1 MPLSIEI
8 VTPEQRVLTMECDE
22 VRLPGV
28 EGGFGIRPGHTP
40 LVAAL
45 AAGEL
50 VIVNLVS
57 SAGGG
62 SEQRYAVGE
71 GFAEVSNDKVRVL
84 VEEAVRAEQID
95 PHRAATELKEL
106 QARLASMSPEDPTFE
121 IERAHVERAAARAL
135 VAGARH

>member
-8 VTPEQRVLTMECDE
+8 VTPEQRVLTTECDE

-28 EGGFGIRPGHTP
+28 EGGFGIRPRHTP

-50 VIVNLVS
+50 VIVN
-57 SAGGG
+57 AG

-95 PHRAATELKEL
+95 PNRAASELKEL
-106 QARLASMSPEDPTFE
+106 QARLASMSPDDPSFE

-135 VAGARH
+135 VAGARP